1 MKKKLIIFGNAEMGE
16 IAKYYFENFSEY
28 EVKYF
33 TINKEFITTDNFC
46 DRPIIPFENI
56 EKKFLSNEYF
66 FHVALSYQKLN
77 QLREEKYFEAKKKGY
92 KLVNFIS
99 EKSNFDPKKVLF
111 GDNCFILENQNI
123 QKGVKIGNNVTIWS
137 GNHIGHNSF
146 IDDHTYLSSH
156 VVVSGHCN
164 IGKRCFF
171 GVNSSIADFCEIEDD
186 CFIGMG
192 AQVNK
197 NLKKLNS
204 AINRST
210 DYYDKDDRSINLI
223 KKKYFKF

>member
-16 IAKYYFENFSEY
+16 IAKYYFDNFSEY
-28 EVKYF
+28 EVKFF

-46 DRPIIPFENI
+46 STPIIPFEEI
-56 EKKFLSNEYF
+56 EKNLSINEYF
-66 FHVALSYQKLN
+66 FHVALSYQKFKSVK
-77 QLREEKYFEAKKKGY
+77 RRKIFRSKKKA
-92 KLVNFIS
+92 IS
-99 EKSNFDPKKVLF
+99 LLILFQKNQTLIKKVVF
-111 GDNCFILENQNI
+111 GDNCFVLENQNI
-123 QKGVKIGNNVTIWS
+123 QNGVKIGNNVTIWS
-137 GNHIGHNSF
+137 GNHIGHNSL

-156 VVVSGHCN
+156 VVISGHCN

-171 GVNSSIADFCEIEDD
+171 GVNSSVADFCKIEDD

-192 AQVNK
+192 SQVNK

-210 DYYDKDDRSINLI
+210 DYYDKDDRIINLI

>member
-33 TINKEFITTDNFC
+33 TINEEFITTDNFC
-46 DRPIIPFENI
+46 STPIIPFEDI
-56 EKKFLSNEYF
+56 EKNLSTNEYF

-77 QLREEKYFEAKKKGY
+77 QLREEKYFEVKRKGY
-92 KLVNFIS
+92 ELVNFIS
-99 EKSNFDPKKVLF
+99 EKSNFDQKKVVF
-111 GDNCFILENQNI
+111 GDNCFILENQSI
-123 QKGVKIGNNVTIWS
+123 QNGVKIGNNVTIWS
-137 GNHIGHNSF
+137 GNHIGHNSL

-156 VVVSGHCN
+156 VVISGHCN

-171 GVNSSIADFCEIEDD
+171 GVNSSVADFCKIEDD

-192 AQVNK
+192 SQVSK

-210 DYYDKDDRSINLI
+210 DYYSKDDRIINLI